1 MSGSHA
7 FLPPSGA
14 AIWVKCAAAPSMW
27 QRYPEPE
34 DSLESMEGT
43 AAHWAFEQLFAGQN
57 IDVGLLAPNG
67 VVLTDEMCEGAELFY
82 DTVMEDHRGPHH
94 VELRIDIPRVHLS
107 NWGTPD
113 LFNWGTTVAGR
124 GLPEEMVLRIYDY
137 KFGHGYVDEFENWQ
151 LIDYAAGLIGDD
163 DTHVTVQ
170 LTIVQP
176 RCYHRDG
183 PVRRLTVRAS
193 ELRAQINILRAAA
206 EAAHEPNPIATVN
219 PKCKHCSGR
228 HACETYQRTALEA
241 ADLSMRSV
249 PLDLTPQALGLELS
263 MLKRAQ
269 AALDGRI
276 SGLEQSVE
284 AAVKQGQRVPGWSIE
299 YTNGRQA
306 WMVPTDEVVALGE
319 MMQVDLSK
327 KAVVTPKQAVK
338 AGLDPALVDAYSF
351 FPPGSPK
358 LVPDNLSTLRKVFQ
372 K

>member
-1 MSGSHA
+1 MLTQAEKGRAFRSLHERERAFIIPNPWDAGTARLLAHLGFEALATTSMGYASSSGKADHTIGRA
-7 FLPPSGA
+7 ETMAHIA
-14 AIWVKCAAAPSMW
+14 AIAQATDLAVSADLENGFDDSPDAVAETIVLAASAGAVGGSI
-27 QRYPEPE
+27 E
-34 DSLESMEGT
+34 DATG
-43 AAHWAFEQLFAGQN
+43 
-57 IDVGLLAPNG
+57 
-67 VVLTDEMCEGAELFY
+67 
-82 DTVMEDHRGPHH
+82 R
-94 VELRIDIPRVHLS
+94 
-107 NWGTPD
+107 PD
-113 LFNWGTTVAGR
+113 D
-124 GLPEEMVLRIYDY
+124 PIYD
-137 KFGHGYVDEFENWQ
+137 KEH
-151 LIDYAAGLIGDD
+151 AAE
-163 DTHVTVQ
+163 
-170 LTIVQP
+170 
-176 RCYHRDG
+176 R
-183 PVRRLTVRAS
+183 
-193 ELRAQINILRAAA
+193 ILAAA

-358 LVPDNLSTLRKVFQ
+358 LVPDNLSILRKVFQ